1 MRKECR
7 DYLGL
12 PIKTPMDYWI
22 KYWDYY
28 IERLENDKERNLG
41 LTGPRIILEALITEV
56 QFHNSTK
63 NKEFFKVQIN
73 QWKKVDVA
81 FSKLFLKEWNDL
93 TQNHFD
99 DDIKIQE
106 YCSDIISK
114 MSGGTYFDSLIECL
128 NDAIVKT
135 DKLNFDKKIIINRYT
150 ELLVSEFV
158 ANNFNL
164 SVIRN
169 LPKHLPE
176 VICNEGRE
184 VLIAP
189 DEYMGLRREGFDTE
203 KEYYLAIE
211 NSLKK
216 RSLTERLYEMKQFFH
231 RERGN
236 YTVIIEVKGIQGVL
250 DCTIDDINIYSPLLK
265 QYIKDND
272 HNWLETDTETDKRV
286 LAAIPVENCIPDSA
300 ITIACNRLHSLLG
313 LLTTHINPTL
323 SLSYNKEYIIVL
335 KDGIPLMSKGLPPM
349 YKHKDEGWEKIR
361 DYHLS
366 IKPSEI
372 SSKLGALN
380 KMFSNNSNRNESFQI
395 LSSARYWYVK
405 ARETNISEDKLLFSW
420 IAIEGLC
427 SIDDNAKEK
436 IVITRDSDK
445 TVTSKDSNKKIDLIV
460 KITKAIIMK
469 SLFYYEWLD
478 HYLLFHD
485 SVTNDNFYDIPQN
498 VISCIGLD
506 IKEGELIPCAAFIN
520 GLPKLEKS
528 INDEIKKNEVH
539 ELFAFYKNRKGFNER
554 EQQLENDIRMLYF
567 IRNMIVHNASFPQTI
582 IDIYARKSLY
592 IAEAI
597 IKKLQSGYAETS
609 MSLDELLVDIS
620 NNYDSFLQNFECEL
634 QKIKATDGNILS
646 ER

>member
-12 PIKTPMDYWI
+12 PIKNPMDYWI

-41 LTGPRIILEALITEV
+41 LTGPRIILEALIAEV

-73 QWKKVDVA
+73 QWKKDDAA

-99 DDIKIQE
+99 DDIKILDC
-106 YCSDIISK
+106 CSDIISK
-114 MSGGTYFDSLIECL
+114 MNEGSYFDRLIECL
-128 NDAIVKT
+128 NDAIAKT
-135 DKLNFDKKIIINRYT
+135 DKLNYDKKKIINRYS

-158 ANNFNL
+158 ANNFSL
-164 SVIRN
+164 SEIRN

-189 DEYMGLRREGFDTE
+189 DEYMGLKREGFNTK

-211 NSLKK
+211 NSIKNK
-216 RSLTERLYEMKQFFH
+216 SLTERLCEMKQFFH
-231 RERGN
+231 KERGN
-236 YTVIIEVKGIQGVL
+236 YTVIIELKGIQGAI

-265 QYIKDND
+265 QYIKDD
-272 HNWLETDTETDKRV
+272 SHNWLETDTEADKRV
-286 LAAIPVENCIPDSA
+286 LAAIPVDNCIPNST
-300 ITIACNRLHSLLG
+300 ITIACNRLQSLLG

-323 SLSYNKEYIIVL
+323 SLTYNKEYIIVL
-335 KDGIPLMSKGLPPM
+335 KDGIPIMSKGLPPM
-349 YKHKDEGWEKIR
+349 YKHKDEGWKKNR

-372 SSKLGALN
+372 SSKLGTLN
-380 KMFSNNSNRNESFQI
+380 KMFSNNSNRNETFQI

-420 IAIEGLC
+420 IAIEGIC
-427 SIDDNAKEK
+427 SIDNNAKEK
-436 IVITRDSDK
+436 IVITRDSNK
-445 TVTSKDSNKKIDLIV
+445 TITAKDLNKIDLIV

-478 HYLLFHD
+478 YYFLFHD

-498 VISCIGLD
+498 VCSCIGLD
-506 IKEGELIPCAAFIN
+506 KKGGELIPCADFIN
-520 GLPKLEKS
+520 GLSKLEKS
-528 INDEIKKNEVH
+528 INDEIKKNEIH
-539 ELFAFYKNRKGFNER
+539 DLFTFYKNRNGFNER

-567 IRNMIVHNASFPQTI
+567 IRNMIVHNAYFPQAI

-592 IAEAI
+592 IAGAI

-609 MSLDELLVDIS
+609 MNLDELLVDIS
-620 NNYDSFLQNFECEL
+620 NNYDLFLQNFESEL
-634 QKIKATDGNILS
+634 QKIKSN
-646 ER
+646 

>member
-135 DKLNFDKKIIINRYT
+135 DKLNFEKKIIINRYT

-272 HNWLETDTETDKRV
+272 HNWLETDTEADKRV

-300 ITIACNRLHSLLG
+300 ITIACNRLHSL
-313 LLTTHINPTL
+313 
-323 SLSYNKEYIIVL
+323 
-335 KDGIPLMSKGLPPM
+335 
-349 YKHKDEGWEKIR
+349 
-361 DYHLS
+361 
-366 IKPSEI
+366 
-372 SSKLGALN
+372 
-380 KMFSNNSNRNESFQI
+380 SNNAYYSNFI
-395 LSSARYWYVK
+395 LV
-405 ARETNISEDKLLFSW
+405 
-420 IAIEGLC
+420 
-427 SIDDNAKEK
+427 
-436 IVITRDSDK
+436 V
-445 TVTSKDSNKKIDLIV
+445 
-460 KITKAIIMK
+460 
-469 SLFYYEWLD
+469 
-478 HYLLFHD
+478 
-485 SVTNDNFYDIPQN
+485 
-498 VISCIGLD
+498 
-506 IKEGELIPCAAFIN
+506 
-520 GLPKLEKS
+520 
-528 INDEIKKNEVH
+528 
-539 ELFAFYKNRKGFNER
+539 
-554 EQQLENDIRMLYF
+554 
-567 IRNMIVHNASFPQTI
+567 
-582 IDIYARKSLY
+582 
-592 IAEAI
+592 
-597 IKKLQSGYAETS
+597 
-609 MSLDELLVDIS
+609 
-620 NNYDSFLQNFECEL
+620 
-634 QKIKATDGNILS
+634 
-646 ER
+646 